1 MIGKLVVVKDFI
13 CACVGEV
20 LDMRDD
26 MVFIRVLHV
35 AYKHP
40 ESNMPDKLTR
50 YWALKSNII
59 KKSSRPVK
67 MKQQLSLEEQQ
78 PTTL

>member
-1 MIGKLVVVKDFI
+1 MIGKLVVVKNPFWE
-13 CACVGEV
+13 CVGVITGEGKD
-20 LDMRDD
+20 LATIELLSFR
-26 MVFIRVLHV
+26 
-35 AYKHP
+35 K
-40 ESNMPDKLTR
+40 S
-50 YWALKSNII
+50 ALNITPLGIEIHIFKNDII